1 MKLKLT
7 SLLVAAG
14 LGACAFNSYADD
26 LLQIYKLAQQKDPV
40 ILQAKAQRDAAF
52 ERINQSQ
59 ASLLPHLSISGG
71 YTYSSTLGD
80 YTPAKYDNA
89 SAGLTLTQSIF
100 SRANWL
106 NLGIAEK
113 NATQQEA
120 VYGYQ
125 QQGLMVRV
133 ASAYFN
139 VLRAIDDLS
148 YVRANKD
155 AVKRQLEQTQQR
167 YKVGLTPITDVNE
180 AQAEYDRTIAEEIQ
194 SENKLDNSYESLR
207 KLIGVIP
214 RDLKLL
220 NTKEFSPSPLGHAN
234 KYWMDSAIDK
244 NLQLNADRIAKQVA
258 EQRIDVAQAG
268 HLPTLSLNGGL
279 STQYKDYRNDAIANR
294 ASDQGHADSASIGL
308 QLSMPLYQGG
318 EINSKVREARY
329 DYVAASQSLENTY
342 RTVQTN
348 LNSTYNNVRANLSS
362 IRAYEQTVKSSL
374 SALKAT
380 EAGFKVGTRTIVD
393 VQDATSNYYQ
403 AKEELANSRYNY
415 IINMLTLKQ
424 LAGTLKESDLQGI
437 NNLLY
442 EPKSQIPVQP
452 AAPSLDNK

>member
-1 MKLKLT
+1 MKLKFT

-26 LLQIYKLAQQKDPV
+26 LLQIYQLAQQKDPV
-40 ILQAKAQRDAAF
+40 ILQAKAERDAAF

-59 ASLLPHLSISGG
+59 ASLLPQVSLSGG
-71 YTYSSTLGD
+71 YTYSSTLGS
-80 YTPAKYDNA
+80 YTPAKYRDA

-106 NLGIAEK
+106 NLGISEK

-120 VYGYQ
+120 LYGYQ
-125 QQGLMVRV
+125 QQDLMVRV
-133 ASAYFN
+133 ATAYFN

-148 YVRANKD
+148 YVRANKT
-155 AVKRQLEQTQQR
+155 AVKRQLDQTQQR

-180 AQAEYDRTIAEEIQ
+180 AQAEFDRTVAEEIQ
-194 SENKLDNSYESLR
+194 SENTLDNSYESLR
-207 KLIGVIP
+207 KLVGVMP

-220 NTKEFSPSPLGHAN
+220 NTKEFSPSPLTHEN
-234 KYWMDSAIDK
+234 KFWMDAAIDK

-258 EQRIDVAQAG
+258 EQQIDVAKAG
-268 HLPTLSLNGGL
+268 HLPTLSLEGGL
-279 STQYKDYRNDAIANR
+279 STQYKHYRNDYIAEN
-294 ASDQGHADSASIGL
+294 ASDEGHGDAASVGL

-362 IRAYEQTVKSSL
+362 IKAYQQTVKSSL

-403 AKEELANSRYNY
+403 AKEELAGSRYDY

-437 NNLLY
+437 NNLLFT
-442 EPKSQIPVQP
+442 PKEQIPVQP